1 MQTIFSLVFLLE
13 NHGCC
18 VILNTNMEEHYL
30 KAELYALIASDTQI
44 FEFIQTGAL
53 DGIWYWDLQ
62 NPGQEW
68 MSPKF
73 WETLGYG
80 PNEKEHLSKE
90 WQTIINEED
99 LQLASEN
106 LEKHCLD
113 PSYPYDQ
120 IVRYKHKNGSTV
132 WIRCRGMA
140 IRDEEGKALRMLGA
154 HTDITKL
161 KLAEQEIAKL
171 ASEFETV
178 FNGTQ
183 DAMFLIQV
191 LDDDEF
197 RFIRNNHAHQKKSGI
212 ALEDIQNKTPQE
224 LLGKKVGDVVAQ
236 NYHRC
241 VNERVAV
248 TYEEEL
254 ALPEG
259 KRYWR
264 TTLSPIFEQDRVQ
277 YIVGSATDLT
287 DLKSLEQN
295 LYQYAHYDIL
305 TGLPNRRF
313 FFAQFEQ
320 WLSEKHP
327 FSLLYIDLDGFK
339 AVNDTYGHAV
349 GDKVLIHA
357 GSCLKTLIKEPNFVA
372 RLGGDEF
379 AVLLHSDID
388 GQQTTN
394 AIITALHTSIDIDS
408 VKYTIKASIGF
419 ASYPEQ
425 GQDSKILLKVADKAM
440 YKMKKE
446 RKQTIN

>member
-1 MQTIFSLVFLLE
+1 MLFEKDSCCDILKTAMKE
-13 NHGCC
+13 N
-18 VILNTNMEEHYL
+18 YL
-30 KAELYALIASDTQI
+30 KKELYNLIATDVKV
-44 FEFIQTGAL
+44 FEFIQSGSL

-62 NPGQEW
+62 NPEQEW

-73 WETLGYG
+73 WETLGYD
-80 PNEKEHLSKE
+80 PEEKEHSSKE

-99 LQLASEN
+99 LQLSSEN
-106 LEKHCLD
+106 LIKHCLD

-120 IVRYKHKNGSTV
+120 IVRYKHKNGTTV

-140 IRDEEGKALRMLGA
+140 IRDKEGKALRMLGA
-154 HTDITKL
+154 HTDITNL
-161 KLAEQEIAKL
+161 KMAEQEIAQL

-191 LDDDEF
+191 LEDGSL
-197 RFIRNNHAHQKKSGI
+197 RFIRSNHAHQKKSGI
-212 ALEDIQNKTPQE
+212 ALTDIQNKTPQE
-224 LLGKKVGDVVAQ
+224 LLGKEIGDAIAR

-241 VNERVAV
+241 VEERSAI

-254 ALPEG
+254 TLPEG

-287 DLKSLEQN
+287 DLKFLEQN
-295 LYQYAHYDIL
+295 LYRYAHYDLL

-313 FFAQFEQ
+313 FFTQLEE
-320 WLSEKHP
+320 WLDKKQS

-339 AVNDTYGHAV
+339 AVNDTYGHAS
-349 GDKVLIHA
+349 GDKVLNHA
-357 GSCLKTLIKEPNFVA
+357 GSCLMKLIKEPNFIA

-379 AVLLHSDID
+379 AVLLHNPTEI
-388 GQQTTN
+388 QLTTE
-394 AIITALHTSIDIDS
+394 AIITALQKKMNLGTAEYSIN
-408 VKYTIKASIGF
+408 ASIGVALF
-419 ASYPEQ
+419 PTQA
-425 GQDSKILLKVADKAM
+425 QDRETLLRIADKAM
-440 YKMKKE
+440 YEMKQR
-446 RKQTIN
+446 RKLAKH